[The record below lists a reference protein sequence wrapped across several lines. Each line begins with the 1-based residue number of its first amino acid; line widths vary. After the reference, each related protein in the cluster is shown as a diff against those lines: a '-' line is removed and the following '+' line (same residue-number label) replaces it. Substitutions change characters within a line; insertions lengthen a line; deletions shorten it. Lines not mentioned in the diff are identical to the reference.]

1 MPDQSRENSISQ
13 DDPPVKNAVDTVAK
27 GMRTPSGEP
36 AQEVKTSFFLLMVYA
51 AVFGTGGG
59 LLAALFLVVYHWG
72 TTFFAQPSHFGLGI
86 GRFWPLVLLTVGGLL
101 VGLAIRF
108 TGEHGGPGVAQRQ
121 YAQTGQI
128 NPRYVPS
135 IILEAIITLWSGAP
149 VGPEAPL
156 SFLSGGVGSFFA
168 DHLRIEQEDVP
179 LLVYSSIAGCFGGFF
194 GSPIVGAVGAYE
206 YMFIHEINFYRHVI
220 PGLLAAS
227 FGYGVYWV
235 LLHTSFL
242 GYYSFP
248 SYASPRLIDLGWA
261 ILIGGISAIVGTLFK
276 LVFGLVH
283 LVFAPLK
290 KRPVIRALAGG
301 VIIGLIGSFFPLAL
315 YSGQEQ
321 LQEIIHNPAA
331 YSALFLLLLV
341 VVKAL
346 LTSTSFATGLE
357 GGPIF
362 PYLFIGGTLGLAISQ
377 IFPFIPQGVG
387 VTTAMAGVTCAGF
400 PIPLTVAMLL
410 GIFGGQID
418 LLPTI
423 VLGAVVGFLIA
434 KALEPLLPKPK
445 QAAQPSSDEATTA

>member
-1 MPDQSRENSISQ
+1 
-13 DDPPVKNAVDTVAK
+13 
-27 GMRTPSGEP
+27 
-36 AQEVKTSFFLLMVYA
+36 MVYA
-51 AVFGTGGG
+51 AVFGAGGG
-59 LLAALFLVVYHWG
+59 LLAVLFLVVYHWG
-72 TTFFAQPSHFGLGI
+72 TTFFAQPSHFGLNI

-101 VGLAIRF
+101 VGLAITF
-108 TGEHGGPGVAQRQ
+108 TGEHGGQGVAQRQ

-128 NPRYVPS
+128 KPRYVPS

-168 DHLRIEQEDVP
+168 DRLKLEKEDIP
-179 LLVYSSIAGCFGGFF
+179 LLVYSAIAGCFGGFF

-206 YMFIHEINFYRHVI
+206 YMFIHEVNFYRHVI

-248 SYASPRLIDLGWA
+248 NYASPRLIDLGWA
-261 ILIGGISAIVGTLFK
+261 IVIGVISAVIGTLFK

-290 KRPVIRALAGG
+290 KRPVIRAIVGG
-301 VIIGLIGSFFPLAL
+301 VLIGLIGSFFPLAL

-321 LQEIIHNPAA
+321 LQEIIQNPAA

-346 LTSTSFATGLE
+346 LTSTSFATGLD

-362 PYLFIGGTLGLAISQ
+362 PFLFIGGTLGLAISH

-387 VTTAMAGVTCAGF
+387 VTTAMAGVTSAGF

-410 GIFGGQID
+410 GIFGGQLD

-423 VLGAVVGFLIA
+423 VLGAVVGFLTA
-434 KALEPLLPKPK
+434 KAFEPLLPKPK
-445 QAAQPSSDEATTA
+445 PAASPRSGEATTT

>member
-1 MPDQSRENSISQ
+1 MSDQPEETSISH
-13 DDPPVKNAVDTVAK
+13 DDPPVKDTINTVAREK
-27 GMRTPSGEP
+27 NTPSGEP
-36 AQEVKTSFFLLMVYA
+36 VQEVKTSYYLLMVYA
-51 AVFGTGGG
+51 AVFGAGGG

-72 TTFFAQPSHFGLGI
+72 TTFFSQPSSSFKIGGI
-86 GRFWPLVLLTVGGLL
+86 SFWPLVLLTVGGLL
-101 VGLAIRF
+101 VGLAIKF

-128 NPRYVPS
+128 TPRYVPS

-168 DHLRIEQEDVP
+168 DHLRIEQEDIQ
-179 LLVYSSIAGCFGGFF
+179 LLVYSAIAGCFGGFF
-194 GSPIVGAVGAYE
+194 GSPIVGAIGAYE
-206 YMFIHEINFYRHVI
+206 YMFIREINFYRHVI

-227 FGYGVYWV
+227 FGYGVYWA
-235 LLHTSFL
+235 LLHTSYL
-242 GYYSFP
+242 GLYSFP
-248 SYASPRLIDLGWA
+248 NYTSPRLIDLGWA
-261 ILIGGISAIVGTLFK
+261 ILIGVISAVVGTLVK
-276 LVFGLVH
+276 LVFGLMH
-283 LVFAPLK
+283 LVFAKLQS
-290 KRPVIRALAGG
+290 RPVIRAVAGG
-301 VIIGLIGSFFPLAL
+301 VIIGLIGSFFPLTL
-315 YSGQEQ
+315 YSGQQQ

-362 PYLFIGGTLGLAISQ
+362 PFLFIGGTLGLAIAQ

-387 VTTAMAGVTCAGF
+387 VTTAMAGVTSAGF

-423 VLGAVVGFLIA
+423 TLGAVVGFLTA

-445 QAAQPSSDEATTA
+445 

>member
-1 MPDQSRENSISQ
+1 MSDQSKENSISH
-13 DDPPVKNAVDTVAK
+13 DDPPVKDAVDTESK
-27 GMRTPSGEP
+27 GQRTPSGEP
-36 AQEVKTSFFLLMVYA
+36 VQEVKTSYYLLMVYA
-51 AVFGTGGG
+51 AVFGAGGG
-59 LLAALFLVVYHWG
+59 LLAVLFLVVYHWG
-72 TTFFAQPSHFGLGI
+72 ITFFAQPSHFGLNI

-101 VGLAIRF
+101 VGLAIKF
-108 TGEHGGPGVAQRQ
+108 TGEHGGTGVAQRQ

-128 NPRYVPS
+128 TPRYVPS

-168 DHLRIEQEDVP
+168 DHLKIEKEDIP
-179 LLVYSSIAGCFGGFF
+179 LLVYSTIAGCFGGFF

-235 LLHTSFL
+235 LLHTSYL

-248 SYASPRLIDLGWA
+248 NYTSPRLIDLGWA
-261 ILIGGISAIVGTLFK
+261 IVIGVISAVVGTLFK
-276 LVFGLVH
+276 LVFGLMH
-283 LVFAPLK
+283 LVFAPLN
-290 KRPVIRALAGG
+290 KRPVIRAIAGG
-301 VIIGLIGSFFPLAL
+301 VIIGLIGSFIPLTL
-315 YSGQEQ
+315 YSGQQQ

-341 VVKAL
+341 LVKAL

-362 PYLFIGGTLGLAISQ
+362 PFLFIGGTLGLAISQ
-377 IFPFIPQGVG
+377 LFPFIPQGVG
-387 VTTAMAGVTCAGF
+387 VTTAMAGVTSAGF

-423 VLGAVVGFLIA
+423 TLGAVAGFLTA
-434 KALEPLLPKPK
+434 KALEPLLPNPKP
-445 QAAQPSSDEATTA
+445 AAPPRSGGAKTT